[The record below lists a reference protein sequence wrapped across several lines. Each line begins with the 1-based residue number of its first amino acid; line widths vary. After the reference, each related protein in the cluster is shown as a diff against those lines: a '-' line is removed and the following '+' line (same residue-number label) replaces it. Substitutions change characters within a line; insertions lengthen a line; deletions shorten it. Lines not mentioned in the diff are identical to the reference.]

1 MDTLLDL
8 ATPAL
13 KSLSRQE
20 QLSAQLALHIERY
33 ILYPPFVQRVNDLPQ
48 LQWHSIDFDMA
59 HRDKLPRSKGVYA
72 FAIEFNDSRLP
83 KTSHITYIGKA
94 GDDNSNNTIWN
105 RFYDYVRHRNIGD
118 RPRISEML
126 TRWEGHLRYYYAVV
140 PAGFS
145 TGDVEEHL
153 IDILMPP
160 YNRGDYSPE
169 LQSLLKGANIL

>member
-1 MDTLLDL
+1 MDKLLDL

-13 KSLSRQE
+13 KSLSPEE
-20 QLSAQLALHIERY
+20 QLSAQLALHRESY
-33 ILYPPFVQRVNDLPQ
+33 ILYPPFIKRANDLPQ
-48 LQWHSIDFDMA
+48 LQWNSIEFSMA
-59 HRDKLPRSKGVYA
+59 YRNQLPRAKGVYA

-83 KTSHITYIGKA
+83 KSSHIAYVGKA
-94 GDDNSNNTIWN
+94 GDINSNNTIWN
-105 RFYDYVRHRNIGD
+105 RFYDYIRNQNIGD

-126 TRWEGHLRYYYAVV
+126 RRWDGHLRYYYAIV

-145 TGDVEEHL
+145 TGDVEEYL

-160 YNRGDYSPE
+160 YNRGDFSPE